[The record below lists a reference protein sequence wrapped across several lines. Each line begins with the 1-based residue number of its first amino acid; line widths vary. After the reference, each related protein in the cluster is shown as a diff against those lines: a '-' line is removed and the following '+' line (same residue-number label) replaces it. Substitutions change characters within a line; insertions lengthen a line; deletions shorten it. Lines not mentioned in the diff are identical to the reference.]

1 MRSTST
7 SIAGERRKGMFSIM
21 ELRLIRYCVSNTLK
35 DYRER
40 LQTVDPESDESIE
53 LGNDSM
59 ILETILEKIAD
70 KPEV

>member
-1 MRSTST
+1 
-7 SIAGERRKGMFSIM
+7 MFSIM
-21 ELRLIRYCVSNTLK
+21 ELRLIRSCVSNTLN
-35 DYRER
+35 DYRKR

-59 ILETILEKIAD
+59 ILETILDKIAD